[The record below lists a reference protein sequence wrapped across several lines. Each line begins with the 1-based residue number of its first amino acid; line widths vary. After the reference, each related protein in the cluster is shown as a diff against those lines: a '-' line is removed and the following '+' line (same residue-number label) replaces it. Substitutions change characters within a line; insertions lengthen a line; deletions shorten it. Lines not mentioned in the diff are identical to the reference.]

1 MALTVSRSPLPPLL
15 RLPVRRPTPN
25 GGEIY
30 VVGPVVKVEVLLGV
44 PSVPRIDITLG
55 MDMEAAGGCASQS
68 SRSASSRMLLA
79 LSTWKGQLAE
89 TMYAARYVRLIL
101 RTSISRI
108 IEVVKSLSHEYCMH
122 YVLYTYVSIPS
133 HLRRHSM

>member
-30 VVGPVVKVEVLLGV
+30 VVGPVVKVEVFLGV

-55 MDMEAAGGCASQS
+55 MDMEAAGGPVSSANGCATPLRLPVLFFGMGSGAEE
-68 SRSASSRMLLA
+68 SR
-79 LSTWKGQLAE
+79 
-89 TMYAARYVRLIL
+89 
-101 RTSISRI
+101 
-108 IEVVKSLSHEYCMH
+108 
-122 YVLYTYVSIPS
+122 S
-133 HLRRHSM
+133 HLRPQM